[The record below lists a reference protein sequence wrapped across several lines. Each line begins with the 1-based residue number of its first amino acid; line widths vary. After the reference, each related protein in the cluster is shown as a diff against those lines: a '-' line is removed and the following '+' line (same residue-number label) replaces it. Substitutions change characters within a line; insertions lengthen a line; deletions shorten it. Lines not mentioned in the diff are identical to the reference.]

1 MSFIN
6 SLSISASG
14 LTAHRQW
21 MDLIAGNVAN
31 ANTTR
36 TEAGGP
42 YVRQLAVFKDIV
54 DAEGRVLGVRVA
66 GIGGDTS
73 TPPRMVFE
81 PGHPDANSEGYV
93 AYPNVDIMLEMVDL
107 IAASRAYEANIT
119 AIEAA
124 KDMARST
131 ISILA

>member
-42 YVRQLAVFKDIV
+42 YVRQLAVFKDMV

-73 TPPRMVFE
+73 TPPRMVYE
-81 PGHPDANSEGYV
+81 PGHPDANTDGYV

>member
-1 MSFIN
+1 MN

-36 TEAGGP
+36 TADGGP
-42 YVRQLAVFKDIV
+42 FMRQLAVFKDIV
-54 DAEGRVLGVRVA
+54 GADGRVMGVKVA
-66 GIGGDTS
+66 GVGPDTS
-73 TPPRMVFE
+73 TPPRLVYE
-81 PGHPDANSEGYV
+81 PGHPHANADGYV
-93 AYPNVDIMLEMVDL
+93 AYPNVDVMLEMVDL

-131 ISILA
+131 ISILS